1 MIYPRNDVCSITVS
15 AAHGGCGV
23 PHVRQE
29 GAVMWGVSCP
39 QCSDFLRTDPNWLT
53 VVENIPESP
62 DEQQHREAAERNIG
76 RRQVAAMDAAAGML
90 ALLAGPRELLA
101 GGPAGRAAR
110 GRPPCRKCS
119 AAVLPAARF
128 CGSCGAPVLREVES
142 AAS

>member
-1 MIYPRNDVCSITVS
+1 
-15 AAHGGCGV
+15 
-23 PHVRQE
+23 
-29 GAVMWGVSCP
+29 MWGVSCSL
-39 QCSDFLRTDPNWLT
+39 CSDFLRTDPNWST
-53 VVENIPESP
+53 VVENIPESF
-62 DEQQHREAAERNIG
+62 DEQQHREAAEKNVG

-101 GGPAGRAAR
+101 GAGQLAALPAAG
-110 GRPPCRKCS
+110 PPCRKCS